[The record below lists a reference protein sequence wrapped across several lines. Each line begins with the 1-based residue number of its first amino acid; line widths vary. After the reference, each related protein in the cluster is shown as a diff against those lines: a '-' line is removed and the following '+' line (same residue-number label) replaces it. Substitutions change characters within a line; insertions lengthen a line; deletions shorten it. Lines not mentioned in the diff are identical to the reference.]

1 MFFQTDN
8 DIFPCGV
15 YIPSK
20 NTTQNILSK
29 TDYLADYEKVIL
41 KYQEK
46 GNILNL
52 GIKMSELS
60 SRENHRVVFIF
71 TYNIFYLKLKHH
83 IYRTK

>member
-29 TDYLADYEKVIL
+29 TDYLADY
-41 KYQEK
+41 
-46 GNILNL
+46 NIKKKEN
-52 GIKMSELS
+52 IRF
-60 SRENHRVVFIF
+60 SRENHRVVFMF